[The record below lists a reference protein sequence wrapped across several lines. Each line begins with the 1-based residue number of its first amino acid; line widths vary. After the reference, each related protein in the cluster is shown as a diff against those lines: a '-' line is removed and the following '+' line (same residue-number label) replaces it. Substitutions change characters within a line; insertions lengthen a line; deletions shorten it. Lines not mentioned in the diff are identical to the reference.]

1 MGSVVGILR
10 YVLGGGQIVYIAK
23 KAGHDKK
30 KKKSLFGSLR
40 KKELPGVFFGT
51 STSFHVNSANS
62 LTRKISTELFFRS
75 IPG

>member
-30 KKKSLFGSLR
+30 KSLCLD
-40 KKELPGVFFGT
+40 
-51 STSFHVNSANS
+51 H
-62 LTRKISTELFFRS
+62 
-75 IPG
+75 